1 MKALCNMVMDKAIR
15 ASRILMK
22 RPEVVVSDDIV
33 ADVLMKLDP
42 RSVMRLF
49 GSFRGRLQG
58 GLGHGL
64 RWVRLRVRQRAVQH
78 PEIIHPLA
86 MRRLRNNTQIQQT
99 HT

>member
-49 GSFRGRLQG
+49 GGFRGWLQG
-58 GLGHGL
+58 GLGHSL
-64 RWVRLRVRQRAVQH
+64 RRVRLRVR
-78 PEIIHPLA
+78 
-86 MRRLRNNTQIQQT
+86 
-99 HT
+99 